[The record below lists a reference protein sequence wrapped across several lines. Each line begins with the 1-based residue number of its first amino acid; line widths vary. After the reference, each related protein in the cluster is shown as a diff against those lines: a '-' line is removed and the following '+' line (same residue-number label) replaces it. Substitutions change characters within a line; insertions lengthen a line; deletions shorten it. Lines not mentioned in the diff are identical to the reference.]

1 MVRPFDTEE
10 ILKMMFG
17 SRPHKPLRTVQ
28 PAGRE
33 MLVMQRVSSSG
44 GRCGLVDCSVVIR
57 EGEVVGLAG
66 LEGSGQE
73 VFLRVACGLKRPQ
86 KGLVQFSGRTINEN
100 KYIYFKKLSANF
112 LPAARLE
119 EGLISGLTIT
129 EHLALQNER
138 RNFRVDYRKAG
149 EAAARMI
156 ALFRIKGLPQ
166 TSVEELSGGNQQR
179 LLLSFLPPKPHL
191 LLLEN
196 PTRGLDFHSV
206 NWVWGYLQSF
216 SRNGTSI
223 VFSSP
228 ELDEIMMVA
237 HRVLV
242 FFSGRIIMDVPATAT
257 SVQEIGRAIAG
268 KQQAVS

>member
-1 MVRPFDTEE
+1 
-10 ILKMMFG
+10 
-17 SRPHKPLRTVQ
+17 
-28 PAGRE
+28 
-33 MLVMQRVSSSG
+33 MQRVSSSG

-66 LEGSGQE
+66 LDGSGQE
-73 VFLRVACGLKRPQ
+73 VFLRLACGLKRPQ
-86 KGLVQFSGRTINEN
+86 KGAVRFCGRTIIDN
-100 KYIYFKKLSANF
+100 KYSYFKVLGVYF

-119 EGLISGLTIT
+119 EGLIPGLTIT
-129 EHLALQNER
+129 EHLALQDER
-138 RNFRVDYRKAG
+138 RPFRVGYHEAT
-149 EAAARMI
+149 EAAASRI
-156 ALFRIKGLPQ
+156 ANFRIKGLPQ

-196 PTRGLDFHSV
+196 PTRGLDLESV
-206 NWVWGYLQSF
+206 NWVWGHLQSF

-228 ELDEIMMVA
+228 ELDEILMVA

-242 FFSGRIIMDVPATAT
+242 FFNGRIIMDIPASAA

-268 KQQAVS
+268 KQQTTS